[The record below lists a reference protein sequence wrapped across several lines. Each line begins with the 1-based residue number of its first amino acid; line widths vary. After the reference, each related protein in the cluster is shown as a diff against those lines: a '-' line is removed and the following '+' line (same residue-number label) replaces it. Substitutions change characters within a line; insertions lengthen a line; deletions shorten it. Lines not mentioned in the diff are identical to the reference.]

1 MHYSF
6 LCDAH
11 QSVNLFFHFFPAP
24 HKKNG
29 KMSQPEF
36 LPIQWKSTFLSL
48 LDQRALPGKKEF
60 LQIHTVEDT
69 IDAIRDMAV
78 RGAPAIAIS
87 GIFGLTLGAK
97 KKSGNIIPEEI
108 DSLINQVFESRPT
121 AVNLSFALQE
131 AKKRVGEETDWESIA
146 KIWES
151 FALEMM
157 VDDLKANQ
165 ALGQNGA
172 ELFPK
177 DQNQIHIITHCNTGA
192 LATAGHGTALGV
204 IRSLR
209 DQGKKVVVYADETR
223 PFLQG
228 SRLTA
233 FEMLEEG
240 IECYIITD
248 GMSGWLMNHRKID
261 AVLVGCDR
269 VAANGDTA
277 NKIGTYNLAIVAHE
291 HNVPFYVCATKDSFD
306 LNLKTGDEIPIE
318 MRKESEVTQFDFL
331 KTADGKYLLPEG
343 KTSPIGARALN
354 PSFDITKA
362 KFIKNF
368 ITEMGCFVPGEI
380 LVRLKSV

>member
-1 MHYSF
+1 M
-6 LCDAH
+6 
-11 QSVNLFFHFFPAP
+11 P
-24 HKKNG
+24 
-29 KMSQPEF
+29 QPEF
-36 LPIQWKSTFLSL
+36 LPIQWKSTYLSL

-60 LQIHTVEDT
+60 LEIRTLDET
-69 IDAIRDMAV
+69 IFAIREMAV
-78 RGAPAIAIS
+78 RGAPAIAIT
-87 GIFGLTLGAK
+87 GIFGLTIAAK
-97 KKSGNIIPEEI
+97 NKSGKTNSVEVDGIIK
-108 DSLINQVFESRPT
+108 QVFESRPT
-121 AVNLSFALQE
+121 AVNLSFALKE
-131 AKKRVGEETDWESIA
+131 AKNRVEGETNWESISE
-146 KIWES
+146 IWES
-151 FALEMM
+151 YALQMM
-157 VDDLKANQ
+157 VDDLNANQ
-165 ALGQNGA
+165 SLGKNGA
-172 ELFPK
+172 NLFSK
-177 DQNQIHIITHCNTGA
+177 DQDEFHIITHCNTGA

-209 DQGKKVVVYADETR
+209 DLGRKVVVYADETR

-233 FEMLEEG
+233 FEMMEEG

-331 KTADGKYLLPEG
+331 KTSDGKYLFPEG
-343 KTSPIGARALN
+343 KTSPVGARALN

-362 KFIKNF
+362 KFIRNF
-368 ITEMGCFVPGEI
+368 ITEFGCFVPGEI
-380 LVRLKSV
+380 PLRLKNV

>member
-1 MHYSF
+1 MHHSF
-6 LCDAH
+6 LCAAH
-11 QSVNLFFHFFPAP
+11 GFVNLFFHFFPAS

-60 LQIHTVEDT
+60 LKIVTVEDT
-69 IDAIRDMAV
+69 ILAIREMAV
-78 RGAPAIAIS
+78 RGAPAIAIT

-97 KKSGNIIPEEI
+97 DRKGNVNPNEVEL
-108 DSLINQVFESRPT
+108 LIKQVFESRPT
-121 AVNLSFALQE
+121 AVNLSFALGE
-131 AKKRVGEETDWESIA
+131 AKKRVQGETSWESIA

-151 FALEMM
+151 YALEMM
-157 VDDLKANQ
+157 VEDLRANQ
-165 ALGQNGA
+165 TLGKNGA
-172 ELFPK
+172 DLFPK
-177 DQNQIHIITHCNTGA
+177 DQEEFHIITHCNTGA

-209 DQGKKVVVYADETR
+209 DLGKKVVVYADETR

-233 FEMLEEG
+233 FEMMEEG

-248 GMSGWLMNHRKID
+248 GMSGWLMNHKKID

-291 HNVPFYVCATKDSFD
+291 HNVPFYVCATRDSFD

-331 KTADGKYLLPEG
+331 KNPQGGYLLPEG

-368 ITEMGCFVPGEI
+368 ITEMGCFVAGEI
-380 LVRLKSV
+380 PSRLKTV

>member
-11 QSVNLFFHFFPAP
+11 ESVNLFFHFFSTPT
-24 HKKNG
+24 KKNG
-29 KMSQPEF
+29 EMPQPEF

-48 LDQRALPGKKEF
+48 LDQRVLPGKKEF
-60 LQIHTVEDT
+60 LQIHTMEET
-69 IDAIRDMAV
+69 IVAIREMAV
-78 RGAPAIAIS
+78 RGAPAIAIT
-87 GIFGLTLGAK
+87 GIFGITLGAK
-97 KKSGNIIPEEI
+97 KKSGNSNPVDV
-108 DSLINQVFESRPT
+108 DSLIKQVFESRPT
-121 AVNLSFALQE
+121 AVNLSFALKE
-131 AKKRVGEETDWESIA
+131 AKNRVEGVSHWDSIA
-146 KIWES
+146 KVWES
-151 FALEMM
+151 YALEMM
-157 VDDLKANQ
+157 VQDLKANQ
-165 ALGQNGA
+165 TLGKNGA
-172 ELFPK
+172 DLFPK
-177 DQNQIHIITHCNTGA
+177 DQNEFHIITHCNTGA

-233 FEMLEEG
+233 FEMMEEG

-269 VAANGDTA
+269 VATNGDTA
-277 NKIGTYNLAIVAHE
+277 NKIGTYNLAIVAYE
-291 HNVPFYVCATKDSFD
+291 HKVPFYVCATKDSFD
-306 LNLKTGDEIPIE
+306 LKLKTGDEIPIE

-331 KTADGKYLLPEG
+331 KNEEGNFLFPEG

-368 ITEMGCFVPGEI
+368 ITELGCFVPEEI
-380 LVRLKSV
+380 SFRLKNV

>member
-1 MHYSF
+1 M
-6 LCDAH
+6 
-11 QSVNLFFHFFPAP
+11 P
-24 HKKNG
+24 
-29 KMSQPEF
+29 QPEF
-36 LPIQWKSTFLSL
+36 LPIQWKSTYLSL

-60 LQIHTVEDT
+60 LEIKSVEET
-69 IDAIRDMAV
+69 IIAIREMAV
-78 RGAPAIAIS
+78 RGAPAIAIT
-87 GIFGLTLGAK
+87 GIFGLTLGAQ
-97 KKSGNIIPEEI
+97 KKSGKVNSQEI
-108 DSLINQVFESRPT
+108 ESLIKQVFESRPT

-131 AKKRVGEETDWESIA
+131 AKKRVEGESLWESVQT
-146 KIWES
+146 IWES
-151 FALEMM
+151 YALEMM
-157 VDDLKANQ
+157 VEDLNANQ
-165 ALGQNGA
+165 TLGTNGA
-172 ELFPK
+172 NLFPK
-177 DQNQIHIITHCNTGA
+177 NQEEFHIITHCNTGA

-209 DQGKKVVVYADETR
+209 DMGKKVVVYADETR

-233 FEMLEEG
+233 FEMMEEG

-306 LNLKTGDEIPIE
+306 LNLKTGEEIPIE

-331 KTADGKYLLPEG
+331 KTPEGKYLFPEG
-343 KTSPIGARALN
+343 KTSPVGARALN

-368 ITEMGCFVPGEI
+368 ITELGCFVPGEI
-380 LVRLKSV
+380 PVRLKKV

>member
-1 MHYSF
+1 
-6 LCDAH
+6 
-11 QSVNLFFHFFPAP
+11 
-24 HKKNG
+24 
-29 KMSQPEF
+29 MSQPEF

-78 RGAPAIAIS
+78 RGAPAIAIT

-131 AKKRVGEETDWESIA
+131 AKKRLGEETDWESIA